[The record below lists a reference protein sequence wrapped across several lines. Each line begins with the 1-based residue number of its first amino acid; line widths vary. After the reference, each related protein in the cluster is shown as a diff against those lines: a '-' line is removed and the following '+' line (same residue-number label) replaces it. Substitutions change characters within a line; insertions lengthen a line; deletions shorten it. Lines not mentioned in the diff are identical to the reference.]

1 MLEILPL
8 HMLVFSDELYE
19 VVCNANKLWTACN
32 FEYKNIKHI

>member
-19 VVCNANKLWTACN
+19 VVCNANKLDAVQL
-32 FEYKNIKHI
+32 